1 MLDIKYKRKPDAL
14 LNMTPIIDIVF
25 LLLIFFLLSTNFMT
39 QEGINVKLPLAE
51 STAPQTQEEITVYI
65 THEGLVFLKNEQLSD
80 TQLYTKLKSLI
91 GDDQKRLVTVKADR
105 QIVLNRVVKVMDIIK
120 SAGAGRLCIATER
133 DF

>member
-39 QEGINVKLPLAE
+39 QEGINVNLPLAE

-65 THEGLVFLKNEQLSD
+65 THEGLAFLKNEQVSD
-80 TQLYTKLKSLI
+80 AQLYTRLKSLI
-91 GDDQKRLVTVKADR
+91 GDDPEKLVTVKADR